1 MKLKKLVKRYLTNN
15 AYLALTLIKDARP
28 DKVCMTH
35 TYEVMDKCPEWLNFH
50 VLQIE
55 ANDNGTLTILLMEPK
70 NDEVH

>member
-1 MKLKKLVKRYLTNN
+1 MKLKKFAKRYLTNN
-15 AYLALTLIKDARP
+15 AYLALTLIRDARP

-35 TYEVMDKCPEWLNFH
+35 TYEIMDNCPEWLNFH

>member
-15 AYLALTLIKDARP
+15 AYLVLTLIKNARP
-28 DKVCMTH
+28 DKVCMTL

-70 NDEVH
+70 NDEIH